1 MSVLFPV
8 EGLRPMPKCPYCL
21 RPLRMGGLRCRTC
34 RRYILRRAH
43 VVFLLLA
50 AVAAVVGLLELVAF
64 LQ

>member
-1 MSVLFPV
+1 
-8 EGLRPMPKCPYCL
+8 
-21 RPLRMGGLRCRTC
+21 MGGLRCRTC